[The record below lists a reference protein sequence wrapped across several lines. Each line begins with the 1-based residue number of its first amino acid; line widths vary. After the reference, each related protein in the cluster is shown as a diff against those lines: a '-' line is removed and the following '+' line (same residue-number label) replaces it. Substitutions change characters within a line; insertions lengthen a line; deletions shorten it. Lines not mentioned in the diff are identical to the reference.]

1 MTQNYQA
8 LNQFDTPAE
17 QRDNPPADTDAP
29 FQRGNVLT
37 ITGGHFVHDTFSA
50 FLSPLLPLIIEKLS
64 LSLTLAGTLS
74 AVIQLPSMLNP
85 LIGYLDDR
93 INLRKVLF
101 FAPAITATMI
111 SAMGLAPNYYSLVF
125 ILFLAGLSSAL
136 YHSLA
141 PALMARVSGGKVG
154 MGMSFFMAGGEAGR
168 TLGPL
173 IAVSLV
179 SLLTLEGILPVALL
193 GWATSLFLYLR
204 FQRTTLQPVK
214 SFGLRAFTPD
224 IKGFFLPVFLVS
236 LSRSFIITSLGIYLP
251 TLLESE
257 GANLWAAGS
266 SLAVYQFAGVIGA
279 LSSGTLSDRL
289 GRRRVLFSTML
300 LSSLMLFLFLNLHGW
315 TTILVLVFLGFLTL
329 SFQPVMLALI
339 QDHFPRSRAVSNG
352 LYMALNFISLSAA
365 SIIIGMLGDH
375 FGLRGAFFW
384 AAVISLFS
392 LPMLLVIPQKPIVPD
407 PKA

>member
-1 MTQNYQA
+1 VA
-8 LNQFDTPAE
+8 KKFQFLSQPGAPSE
-17 QRDNPPADTDAP
+17 QLSSQLQEPEAQ

-74 AVIQLPSMLNP
+74 AVIQLPSILNP
-85 LIGYLDDR
+85 LIGYLDEK
-93 INLRKVLF
+93 INLRKLLF
-101 FAPAITATMI
+101 FAPAITATLI
-111 SAMGLAPNYYSLVF
+111 SAMGLAPNYPSLVF
-125 ILFLAGLSSAL
+125 ILFLAGMSSAL
-136 YHSLA
+136 YHALA
-141 PALMARVSGGKVG
+141 PALMARISGGKVG

-173 IAVSLV
+173 VAVSLV
-179 SLLTLEGILPVALL
+179 SLLTLEGILPVALV
-193 GWATSLFLYLR
+193 GWAISLILYLR
-204 FQRTTLQPVK
+204 FQHTSLQPVR
-214 SFGLRAFTPD
+214 SFGFQAIAPD

-236 LSRSFIITSLGIYLP
+236 LSRSFIITSLGVYLP

-300 LSSLMLFLFLNLHGW
+300 LSSLLLFFFLKLQGW
-315 TTILVLVFLGFLTL
+315 STILVLVLLGFLTL

-339 QDHFPRSRAVSNG
+339 QDHFPRSRSVANG
-352 LYMALNFISLSAA
+352 LYMALNFVSLSFA
-365 SIIIGMLGDH
+365 SIVIGILGDH

-384 AAVISLFS
+384 SAVISLLS